1 MDCKKL
7 ARNSF
12 MQIVKFTSVAV
23 LTLSMSGC
31 GEGGGIRG
39 FFGGG
44 DPEAGLPYRASLSR
58 AEEPRSF
65 TVNVTANE
73 ATVDD
78 VRESA
83 RMPATRHCL
92 ETYGGSDVNWV
103 TDPASGDWAFA
114 RSGDSMVFSG
124 RCTVR

>member
-1 MDCKKL
+1 
-7 ARNSF
+7 
-12 MQIVKFTSVAV
+12 MQIVKVTSVVV
-23 LTLSMSGC
+23 LTLSVSGC

-39 FFGGG
+39 FFGGDG
-44 DPEAGLPYRASLSR
+44 SDAGLPYRASLSR
-58 AEEPRSF
+58 AEGPRSF
-65 TVNVTANE
+65 TVSVTASE
-73 ATVDD
+73 ATVDE

-103 TDPASGDWAFA
+103 TDPASGDWAFV
-114 RSGDSMVFSG
+114 RDGDFMVFSG

>member
-1 MDCKKL
+1 
-7 ARNSF
+7 
-12 MQIVKFTSVAV
+12 MQIVKITSVVA
-23 LTLSMSGC
+23 LTLSISGC
-31 GEGGGIRG
+31 GQGGGISE
-39 FFGGG
+39 FFGYDG
-44 DPEAGLPYRASLSR
+44 PEAGLPYRASLSR

-65 TVNVTANE
+65 TVSVTASE
-73 ATVDD
+73 ATVDE

-103 TDPASGDWAFA
+103 TDPASGEWAFA
-114 RSGDSMVFSG
+114 RDGEFMVFSG

>member
-1 MDCKKL
+1 
-7 ARNSF
+7 
-12 MQIVKFTSVAV
+12 MQIVKVTSVVA
-23 LTLSMSGC
+23 LTFSMSGC

-39 FFGGG
+39 FFGGDG
-44 DPEAGLPYRASLSR
+44 PDAGLPYRASLSR

-65 TVNVTANE
+65 TVSVTASE
-73 ATVDD
+73 AAVEA

-92 ETYGGSDVNWV
+92 ETYGGSDVDWA
-103 TDPASGDWAFA
+103 TDPASGEWEFVRD
-114 RSGDSMVFSG
+114 GDDMVFSG

>member
-1 MDCKKL
+1 
-7 ARNSF
+7 
-12 MQIVKFTSVAV
+12 MQFVKFTSVVV
-23 LTLSMSGC
+23 LTLFVSGC
-31 GEGGGIRG
+31 GEGGGLRG
-39 FFGGG
+39 FFGGDG
-44 DPEAGLPYRASLSR
+44 PETGLPYRASLSR

-65 TVNVTANE
+65 TVSVTASE
-73 ATVDD
+73 ATVNE

-92 ETYGGSDVNWV
+92 ETYGGSDVNWL

-114 RSGDSMVFSG
+114 RNGDFMVFSG

>member
-1 MDCKKL
+1 
-7 ARNSF
+7 
-12 MQIVKFTSVAV
+12 MQIVKITSAVV

-31 GEGGGIRG
+31 GDGSGIRG
-39 FFGGG
+39 LFGQD
-44 DPEAGLPYRASLSR
+44 DPGAGLPYRASLSR
-58 AEEPRSF
+58 AEAPRSF
-65 TVNVTANE
+65 TVRVTAG
-73 ATVDD
+73 AASVDE

-114 RSGDSMVFSG
+114 RDGDFMVFSG